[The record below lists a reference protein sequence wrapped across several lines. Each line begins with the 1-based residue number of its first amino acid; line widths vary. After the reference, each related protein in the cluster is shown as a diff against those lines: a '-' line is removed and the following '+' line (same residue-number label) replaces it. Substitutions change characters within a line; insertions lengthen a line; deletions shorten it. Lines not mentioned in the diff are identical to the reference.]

1 MSVGKNLTE
10 QDWQPL
16 CDLLVQKIREKIAE
30 QDHNATGAL
39 SSSVEARAVELADRW
54 RIEVLANDYG
64 VFVNNGRR
72 VGAKFPPIDVIR
84 KWLADRNIGN
94 DLRTESQRRGLA
106 FVIARSIATRGIPPQ
121 GGYSPFYSKGNSIGR
136 TGFADKVIEENYDE
150 IESIVNELIGKVADW
165 IVFNQYKNT
174 IKHINQI

>member
-1 MSVGKNLTE
+1 MDVGNITTE
-10 QDWQPL
+10 DWQPL
-16 CDLLVQKIREKIAE
+16 CDLLVQKLREKIAE

-39 SSSVEARAVELADRW
+39 SASVEARAVELADRW

-72 VGAKFPPIDVIR
+72 AGSYPPIDAIR
-84 KWLADRNIGN
+84 EWMQVRNIGN
-94 DLRTESQRRGLA
+94 DLRKEYQRRGLA

-121 GGYSPFYSKGNSIGR
+121 GGYSPFYSKGNSIER
-136 TGFADKVIEENYDE
+136 TGFADRVIEENYDE
-150 IESIVNELIGKVADW
+150 IENTVNELIGKVADW

-174 IKHINQI
+174 IKHLNEV

>member
-1 MSVGKNLTE
+1 MSAGNLTE

-39 SSSVEARAVELADRW
+39 SASVEARAVELADMW

-64 VFVNNGRR
+64 IFVNNGRR
-72 VGAKFPPIDVIR
+72 AGSKFPPLDIIR
-84 KWLADRNIGN
+84 AWMNTRNIGT
-94 DLRTESQRRGLA
+94 DLQREWQRRGLA
-106 FVIARSIATRGIPPQ
+106 FVIARSIAERGIPPL
-121 GGYSPFYSKGNSIGR
+121 GGYSPFYAKGNSIER
-136 TGFADKVIEENYDE
+136 TGFADRVIEENYDE
-150 IESIVNELIGKVADW
+150 IERTVNELIGKVADW

-174 IKHINQI
+174 IKYINEV